1 MRLALNFP
9 RVDPSK
15 GGAETYIV
23 DLCRSLIQAGCRVD
37 LFASSWAEGALPEG
51 VRCIKVEARGAT
63 RRGRIAGFA
72 RASAEALEGADYD
85 CTVGFINTYAHDV
98 IIPQGGVHRGSLR
111 ANSMRFA
118 NPIARRLYVLGK
130 LLNPNFWTYRA
141 IEHKQYAPKRQA
153 RVIAVSTMVKGHV
166 QELEHVPSQR
176 IHVVPNA
183 IDPARVKVAQPSA
196 VRCGFRNRLGLEPGD
211 IVGLFVGHNY
221 ALKGLEPLIRG
232 LAARRREGARP
243 IHALVCGGGKSAAY
257 RRLADRLGVAEFV
270 HFLGFHDDVRECY
283 WSSDFFVLPT
293 YYDPC
298 SLVVLEALACGLPV
312 ITTAC
317 NGASELMT
325 DGRQGFVLT
334 APDAEGELVAALD
347 HMTDDDRRR
356 AMAAEAETLGR
367 AQTFDKHVEALL
379 KVFREVA
386 AEKSRRGTPGRHA
399 GSGPHVAIASGR
411 KRFARKK

>member
-23 DLCRSLIQAGCRVD
+23 DLSRSLIQAGCQVD

-51 VRCIKVEARGAT
+51 VRCVKVDARGAT
-63 RRGRIAGFA
+63 RRGRIAAFA

-98 IIPQGGVHRGSLR
+98 IIPQGGEHRGSLR
-111 ANSMRFA
+111 ANSMRFV

-130 LLNPNFWTYRA
+130 VLNPNFWTYRA
-141 IEHKQYAPKRQA
+141 IERKQYAPKRQA
-153 RVIAVSTMVKGHV
+153 RVIAVSDMVKRHV
-166 QELEHVPSQR
+166 QEFEHVLSQR

-183 IDPARVKVAQPSA
+183 IDPDRVRVTQPSA
-196 VRCGFRNRLGLEPGD
+196 VRCGFRNRLGLEPND
-211 IVGLFVGHNY
+211 LVGLFVGHNY

-232 LAARRREGARP
+232 MAARRRDGVRP
-243 IHALVCGGGKSAAY
+243 IHALICGGGKTEAY
-257 RRLADRLGVAEFV
+257 RRLAERLGVAEFV

-334 APDAEGELVAALD
+334 SPDAQGELVAALD
-347 HMTDDDRRR
+347 HMADDDRRR
-356 AMAAEAETLGR
+356 MMAAEAEALGR
-367 AQTFDKHVEALL
+367 AQTFEKHVASLL
-379 KVFREVA
+379 KVFQDVA
-386 AEKSRRGTPGRHA
+386 AEKARRGTPGRHA
-399 GSGPHVAIASGR
+399 GSGPHVAISAGR